1 MLTQLNKTMSDI
13 EILQIAEERG
23 IEYDPFC
30 LINFVRE
37 KENSGLSIDDIIDE
51 YENIIGY

>member
-1 MLTQLNKTMSDI
+1 MSDI
-13 EILQIAEERG
+13 EILQVAEERG
-23 IEYDPFC
+23 IDYDPFC

-51 YENIIGY
+51 YENLIGY